1 MVTRLFVSLLHKG
14 EGQDPSPA
22 KLLGSRVAQ
31 DMGWERVIWWG
42 FAVGLERRF
51 SSPPMQGQMR
61 VPGTASSWDHSSVD
75 SPICGA
81 DSPSRG
87 VSAAVQS

>member
-42 FAVGLERRF
+42 FAVGLE
-51 SSPPMQGQMR
+51 
-61 VPGTASSWDHSSVD
+61 
-75 SPICGA
+75 I
-81 DSPSRG
+81 
-87 VSAAVQS
+87 